1 MTVASLVLLVAVS
14 ALRATSFTANS
25 NAQTPEDVYY
35 LPAEEG
41 VLVAM
46 SLGYREV
53 LADLLWMR
61 ALLYYNES
69 LRHSTAAS
77 FVLNYANA
85 LSTLDPHFAPIY
97 NLAGMVP
104 FYLRVSTDP
113 ETQRRAVAYMVTGS
127 DRLPEDGQLAWDTAS
142 TILYELLPVFQGTD
156 EERQAWR
163 RTAARLSERALRLGA
178 GPPWLAIDA
187 GSLLSQLGESDRAV
201 RVIEHRIALTND
213 PTERADLNVR
223 LQRLRAGAEAVLAE
237 AEARAHE
244 AARASDY
251 PYLDLDRYLVVGTRR
266 MPANGPRRDP

>member
-1 MTVASLVLLVAVS
+1 MTLLLTTVQLRSASFA
-14 ALRATSFTANS
+14 ANEQ
-25 NAQTPEDVYY
+25 AQTAEDVYY
-35 LPAEEG
+35 LPADEG
-41 VLVAM
+41 VLAVLT
-46 SLGYREV
+46 LGYREAV
-53 LADLLWMR
+53 ADLLWMR

-69 LRHSTAAS
+69 LRQTTGAD
-77 FVLNYANA
+77 FTLNYASA
-85 LSTLDPHFAPIY
+85 LSALDPHFAPVY
-97 NLAGMVP
+97 TWAGMVP
-104 FYLRVSTDP
+104 FYLRVSTDH

-178 GPPWLAIDA
+178 GPPWLAMDA

-201 RVIEHRIALTND
+201 RVIEQRIALTND

-244 AARASDY
+244 AARARDY

-266 MPANGPRRDP
+266 MPADGPRRDP